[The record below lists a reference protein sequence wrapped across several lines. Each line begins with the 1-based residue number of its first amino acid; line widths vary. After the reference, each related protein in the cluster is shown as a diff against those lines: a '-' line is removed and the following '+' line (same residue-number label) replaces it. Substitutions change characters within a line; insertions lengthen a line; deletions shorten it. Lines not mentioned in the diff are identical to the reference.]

1 MLLQVSVLTKPSS
14 GSLQAPW
21 WWFSQNRNM

>member
-1 MLLQVSVLTKPSS
+1 MLLHVSVLTKPLS
-14 GSLQAPW
+14 GACR

>member
-1 MLLQVSVLTKPSS
+1 MIPILAKHK
-14 GSLQAPW
+14 LQAPW